1 LSGPRRI
8 AVMRCDAA
16 AGRPA
21 ADFGGTRRRP
31 TAGTRRQPANRL
43 TGPPDYSC
51 RRSVFDVDF
60 SLTED
65 HRLVQKIAREFAEKE
80 VAPHIQENDEK
91 AFFDR
96 RYLERMGELGLLGIC
111 IPEQYGGMGLDYI
124 SLAVASEELER
135 VDTSLRVIL
144 SVHTGLCSLGILQW
158 GTEEQKKR
166 YLPDLAQGRRIGA
179 FGLTEPNA
187 GSDVASIEATAVRD
201 GDEYILNGEKTWI
214 SLADVADTFLVF
226 AYTDKSKKHSGISAF
241 IVERGFK
248 GFSSSSIHGKLGVRA
263 GNTGSLVLQD
273 CRVPAA
279 NLLGR
284 EGEGFKIAMSC
295 LDNGRFT
302 VAAGATGLIQAC
314 IDASVKYAKQRQTF
328 GVPIAQHQLV
338 QRMIAHMVRDVEACR
353 LLVYRAG
360 WLKNKGERNTRETAL
375 AKWYATCASFEAAS
389 NAIQIHGA
397 YGYSNEYPVERY
409 LRNSKGAVIYE
420 GSREILELMIGS
432 YALGLRQDKP
442 LRCNLPAWTPSG
454 GGDR

>member
-1 LSGPRRI
+1 
-8 AVMRCDAA
+8 M
-16 AGRPA
+16 
-21 ADFGGTRRRP
+21 
-31 TAGTRRQPANRL
+31 
-43 TGPPDYSC
+43 
-51 RRSVFDVDF
+51 DF

-65 HRLVQKIAREFAEKE
+65 HRLVQKIAREFAERE
-80 VAPHIQENDEK
+80 VAPHIKENDEK
-91 AFFDR
+91 GFFDR
-96 RYLERMGELGLLGIC
+96 RILDGLGELGLLGIC
-111 IPEQYGGMGLDYI
+111 FPEKYGGMGLDYI
-124 SLAVASEELER
+124 SLAIASEELER
-135 VDTSLRVIL
+135 VETSLRVIL
-144 SVHTGLCSLGILQW
+144 SVHTGLCGLGIFQW
-158 GTEEQKKR
+158 GTEEQKVKH
-166 YLPDLAQGRRIGA
+166 LTPLAQGKRIGA

-187 GSDVASIEATAVRD
+187 GSDVAALEMTAVRD
-201 GDEYILNGEKTWI
+201 GSHYVLNGEKTWI

-226 AYTDKSKKHSGISAF
+226 AYTNKAAKHAGISAF
-241 IVERGFK
+241 IVQRDFP
-248 GFSSSSIHGKLGVRA
+248 GFSSSAIHGKLGIRA
-263 GNTGSLVLQD
+263 GNTGSFVLQD

-279 NLLGR
+279 NLVGR

-314 IDASVKYAKQRQTF
+314 IDASVKYANQRQTF

-338 QRMIAHMVRDVEACR
+338 QRLVAHMVRDVEACR

-360 WLKNKGERNTRETAL
+360 WLKNRGERNTRETAL

-420 GSREILELMIGS
+420 GSREILEIMIGS

-442 LRCNLPAWTPSG
+442 VNPPLPGWPDPGKEA
-454 GGDR
+454 D

>member
-1 LSGPRRI
+1 
-8 AVMRCDAA
+8 M
-16 AGRPA
+16 
-21 ADFGGTRRRP
+21 
-31 TAGTRRQPANRL
+31 
-43 TGPPDYSC
+43 
-51 RRSVFDVDF
+51 DF

-65 HRLVQKIAREFAEKE
+65 HRLVQKIAREFAERE
-80 VAPHIQENDEK
+80 VAPHIKENDEK
-91 AFFDR
+91 GFFDR
-96 RYLERMGELGLLGIC
+96 RILDGLGELGLLGIC
-111 IPEQYGGMGLDYI
+111 FPEKYGGMGLDYI
-124 SLAVASEELER
+124 SLAIASEELER
-135 VDTSLRVIL
+135 VETSLRVIL
-144 SVHTGLCSLGILQW
+144 SVHTGLCGLGLFQW
-158 GTEEQKKR
+158 GTEEQKVKH
-166 YLPDLAQGRRIGA
+166 LTPLAQGKRIGA

-187 GSDVASIEATAVRD
+187 GSDVAALEMTAVRD
-201 GDEYILNGEKTWI
+201 GSHYVLNGEKTWI

-226 AYTDKSKKHSGISAF
+226 AYTNKAAKHAGISAF
-241 IVERGFK
+241 IVQRDFP
-248 GFSSSSIHGKLGVRA
+248 GFSSSAIHGKLGIRA
-263 GNTGSLVLQD
+263 GNTGSFVLQD

-279 NLLGR
+279 NLVGR

-314 IDASVKYAKQRQTF
+314 IDASVKYANQRQTF

-338 QRMIAHMVRDVEACR
+338 QRLVAHMVRDVEACR

-360 WLKNKGERNTRETAL
+360 WLKNRGERNTRETAL

-420 GSREILELMIGS
+420 GSREILEIMIGS

-442 LRCNLPAWTPSG
+442 VNPPLPGWPDPGKEA
-454 GGDR
+454 D

>member
-1 LSGPRRI
+1 
-8 AVMRCDAA
+8 M
-16 AGRPA
+16 
-21 ADFGGTRRRP
+21 
-31 TAGTRRQPANRL
+31 
-43 TGPPDYSC
+43 
-51 RRSVFDVDF
+51 DF

-65 HRLVQKIAREFAEKE
+65 HRLVQKIAREFAERE
-80 VAPHIQENDEK
+80 VAPHIKENDEK
-91 AFFDR
+91 GFFDR
-96 RYLERMGELGLLGIC
+96 RILDGLGELGLLGIC
-111 IPEQYGGMGLDYI
+111 FPEKYGGMGLDYI
-124 SLAVASEELER
+124 SLAIASEELER
-135 VDTSLRVIL
+135 VETSLRVIL
-144 SVHTGLCSLGILQW
+144 SVHIGLCGLGLFQW
-158 GTEEQKKR
+158 GTEEQKVKH
-166 YLPDLAQGRRIGA
+166 LTPLAQGKRIGA

-187 GSDVASIEATAVRD
+187 GSDVAALEMTAVRD
-201 GDEYILNGEKTWI
+201 GSHYVLNGEKTWI

-226 AYTDKSKKHSGISAF
+226 AYTNKAAKHAGISAF
-241 IVERGFK
+241 IVQRDFP
-248 GFSSSSIHGKLGVRA
+248 GFSSSAIHGKLGIRA
-263 GNTGSLVLQD
+263 GNTGSFVLQD

-279 NLLGR
+279 NLVGR

-314 IDASVKYAKQRQTF
+314 IDASVKYANQRQTF

-338 QRMIAHMVRDVEACR
+338 QRLVAHMVRDVEACR

-360 WLKNKGERNTRETAL
+360 WLKNRGERNTRETAL

-420 GSREILELMIGS
+420 GSREILEIMIGS

-442 LRCNLPAWTPSG
+442 VNPPLPGWPDPGKEA
-454 GGDR
+454 D

>member
-1 LSGPRRI
+1 
-8 AVMRCDAA
+8 
-16 AGRPA
+16 
-21 ADFGGTRRRP
+21 
-31 TAGTRRQPANRL
+31 
-43 TGPPDYSC
+43 
-51 RRSVFDVDF
+51 VDF

-65 HRLVQKIAREFAEKE
+65 HRLVQKIAREFAERE
-80 VAPHIQENDEK
+80 VAPHIKENDEK
-91 AFFDR
+91 GFFDR
-96 RYLERMGELGLLGIC
+96 RILDGLGELGLLGIC
-111 IPEQYGGMGLDYI
+111 FPEKYGGMGLDYI
-124 SLAVASEELER
+124 SLAIASEELER
-135 VDTSLRVIL
+135 VETSLRVIL
-144 SVHTGLCSLGILQW
+144 SVHIGLCGLGLFQW
-158 GTEEQKKR
+158 GTEEQKVKH
-166 YLPDLAQGRRIGA
+166 LTPLAQGKRIGA

-187 GSDVASIEATAVRD
+187 GSDVAALEMTAVRD
-201 GDEYILNGEKTWI
+201 GGHYVLNGEKTWI

-226 AYTDKSKKHSGISAF
+226 AYTDKAAKHAGISAF
-241 IVERGFK
+241 IVERDFP
-248 GFSSSSIHGKLGVRA
+248 GFSSSAIHGKLGIRA
-263 GNTGSLVLQD
+263 GNTGSFVLQD

-279 NLLGR
+279 NLVGR

-314 IDASVKYAKQRQTF
+314 IDASVKYANQRQTF

-338 QRMIAHMVRDVEACR
+338 QRLISHMVRDVEACR

-360 WLKNKGERNTRETAL
+360 WLKNRGERNTRETAL

-420 GSREILELMIGS
+420 GSREILEIMIGS

-442 LRCNLPAWTPSG
+442 VNPPLPGWPDPGKEA
-454 GGDR
+454 D

>member
-1 LSGPRRI
+1 
-8 AVMRCDAA
+8 M
-16 AGRPA
+16 
-21 ADFGGTRRRP
+21 
-31 TAGTRRQPANRL
+31 
-43 TGPPDYSC
+43 
-51 RRSVFDVDF
+51 DF

-65 HRLVQKIAREFAEKE
+65 HRLVQKIAREFAERE
-80 VAPHIQENDEK
+80 VAPHIKENDEK
-91 AFFDR
+91 GFFDR
-96 RYLERMGELGLLGIC
+96 RILDGLGELGLLGIC
-111 IPEQYGGMGLDYI
+111 FPEKYGGMGLDYI
-124 SLAVASEELER
+124 SLAIASEELER
-135 VDTSLRVIL
+135 VETSLRVIL
-144 SVHTGLCSLGILQW
+144 SVHTGLCGLGLFQW
-158 GTEEQKKR
+158 GTEEQKVKH
-166 YLPDLAQGRRIGA
+166 LTPLAQGKRIGA

-187 GSDVASIEATAVRD
+187 GSDVAALEMTAVRD
-201 GDEYILNGEKTWI
+201 GSHYVLNGEKTWI

-226 AYTDKSKKHSGISAF
+226 AYTDKAAKHAGISAF
-241 IVERGFK
+241 IVQRDFP
-248 GFSSSSIHGKLGVRA
+248 GFSSSAIHGKLGIRA
-263 GNTGSLVLQD
+263 GNTGSFVLQD

-279 NLLGR
+279 NLVGR

-314 IDASVKYAKQRQTF
+314 IDASVKYANQRQTF

-338 QRMIAHMVRDVEACR
+338 QRLVAHMVRDVEACR

-360 WLKNKGERNTRETAL
+360 WLKNRGERNTRETAL

-420 GSREILELMIGS
+420 GSREILEIMIGS

-442 LRCNLPAWTPSG
+442 VNPPLPGWPDPGKEA
-454 GGDR
+454 D

>member
-1 LSGPRRI
+1 
-8 AVMRCDAA
+8 M
-16 AGRPA
+16 
-21 ADFGGTRRRP
+21 
-31 TAGTRRQPANRL
+31 
-43 TGPPDYSC
+43 
-51 RRSVFDVDF
+51 DF

-65 HRLVQKIAREFAEKE
+65 HRLVQKIAREFAERE
-80 VAPHIQENDEK
+80 VAPHIKENDEK
-91 AFFDR
+91 GFFDR
-96 RYLERMGELGLLGIC
+96 RILDGLGELGLLGIC
-111 IPEQYGGMGLDYI
+111 FPEKYGGMGLDYI
-124 SLAVASEELER
+124 SLAIASEELER
-135 VDTSLRVIL
+135 VETSLRVIL
-144 SVHTGLCSLGILQW
+144 SVHIGLCGLGLFQW
-158 GTEEQKKR
+158 GTEEQKVKH
-166 YLPDLAQGRRIGA
+166 LTPLAQGKRIGA

-187 GSDVASIEATAVRD
+187 GSDVAALEMTAVRD
-201 GDEYILNGEKTWI
+201 GSHYVLNGEKTWI

-226 AYTDKSKKHSGISAF
+226 AYTDKAAKHAGISAF
-241 IVERGFK
+241 IVQRDFP
-248 GFSSSSIHGKLGVRA
+248 GFSSSAIHGKLGIRA
-263 GNTGSLVLQD
+263 GNTGSFVLQD

-279 NLLGR
+279 NLVGR

-314 IDASVKYAKQRQTF
+314 IDASVKYANQRQTF

-338 QRMIAHMVRDVEACR
+338 QRLISHMVRDVEACR

-360 WLKNKGERNTRETAL
+360 WLKNRGERNTRETAL

-420 GSREILELMIGS
+420 GSREILEIMIGS

-442 LRCNLPAWTPSG
+442 VNPPLPGWPYPGKEA
-454 GGDR
+454 D

>member
-1 LSGPRRI
+1 
-8 AVMRCDAA
+8 M
-16 AGRPA
+16 
-21 ADFGGTRRRP
+21 
-31 TAGTRRQPANRL
+31 
-43 TGPPDYSC
+43 
-51 RRSVFDVDF
+51 DF

-65 HRLVQKIAREFAEKE
+65 HRLVQKIAREFAERE
-80 VAPHIQENDEK
+80 VAPHIKENDEK
-91 AFFDR
+91 GFFDR
-96 RYLERMGELGLLGIC
+96 RILDGLGELGLLGIC
-111 IPEQYGGMGLDYI
+111 FPEKYGGMGLDYI
-124 SLAVASEELER
+124 SLAIASEELER
-135 VDTSLRVIL
+135 VETSLRVIL
-144 SVHTGLCSLGILQW
+144 SVHTGLCGLGLFQW
-158 GTEEQKKR
+158 GTEEQKVKH
-166 YLPDLAQGRRIGA
+166 LTPLAQGKRIGA

-187 GSDVASIEATAVRD
+187 GSDVAALEMTAVRD
-201 GDEYILNGEKTWI
+201 GSHYVLNGEKTWI

-226 AYTDKSKKHSGISAF
+226 AYTDKAAKHAGISAF
-241 IVERGFK
+241 IVERDFP
-248 GFSSSSIHGKLGVRA
+248 GFSSSAIHGKLGIRA
-263 GNTGSLVLQD
+263 GNTGSFVLQD

-279 NLLGR
+279 NLVGR

-314 IDASVKYAKQRQTF
+314 IDASVKYANQRQTF

-338 QRMIAHMVRDVEACR
+338 QRLISHMVRDVEACR

-360 WLKNKGERNTRETAL
+360 WLKNRGERNTRETAL

-420 GSREILELMIGS
+420 GSREILEIMIGS

-442 LRCNLPAWTPSG
+442 VNPPLPGWPYPGKEA
-454 GGDR
+454 D

>member
-1 LSGPRRI
+1 
-8 AVMRCDAA
+8 M
-16 AGRPA
+16 
-21 ADFGGTRRRP
+21 
-31 TAGTRRQPANRL
+31 
-43 TGPPDYSC
+43 
-51 RRSVFDVDF
+51 DF

-65 HRLVQKIAREFAEKE
+65 HRLVQKIAREFAERE
-80 VAPHIQENDEK
+80 VAPHIKENDEK
-91 AFFDR
+91 GFFDR
-96 RYLERMGELGLLGIC
+96 RILDGLGELGLLGIC
-111 IPEQYGGMGLDYI
+111 FPEKYGGMGLDYI
-124 SLAVASEELER
+124 SLAIASEELER
-135 VDTSLRVIL
+135 VETSLRVIL
-144 SVHTGLCSLGILQW
+144 SVHIGLCGLGLFQW
-158 GTEEQKKR
+158 GTEEQKVKH
-166 YLPDLAQGRRIGA
+166 LTPLAQGKRIGA

-187 GSDVASIEATAVRD
+187 GSDVAALEMTAVRD
-201 GDEYILNGEKTWI
+201 GSHYVLNGEKTWI

-226 AYTDKSKKHSGISAF
+226 AYTDKAAKHAGISAF
-241 IVERGFK
+241 IVQRDFP
-248 GFSSSSIHGKLGVRA
+248 GFSSSAIHGKLGIRA
-263 GNTGSLVLQD
+263 GNTGSFVLQD

-279 NLLGR
+279 NLVGR

-314 IDASVKYAKQRQTF
+314 IDASVKYANQRQTF

-338 QRMIAHMVRDVEACR
+338 QRLVAHMVRDVEACR

-360 WLKNKGERNTRETAL
+360 WLKNRGERNTRETAL

-420 GSREILELMIGS
+420 GSREILEIMIGS

-442 LRCNLPAWTPSG
+442 VNPPLPGWSDPGKEA
-454 GGDR
+454 D

>member
-1 LSGPRRI
+1 
-8 AVMRCDAA
+8 
-16 AGRPA
+16 
-21 ADFGGTRRRP
+21 
-31 TAGTRRQPANRL
+31 
-43 TGPPDYSC
+43 
-51 RRSVFDVDF
+51 VDF

-65 HRLVQKIAREFAEKE
+65 HRLVQKIAREFAERE
-80 VAPHIQENDEK
+80 VAPHIKENDEK
-91 AFFDR
+91 GFFDR
-96 RYLERMGELGLLGIC
+96 RILDGLGELGLLGIC
-111 IPEQYGGMGLDYI
+111 FPEKYGGMGLDYI
-124 SLAVASEELER
+124 SLAIASEELER
-135 VDTSLRVIL
+135 VETSLRVIL
-144 SVHTGLCSLGILQW
+144 SVHTGLCGLGLFQW
-158 GTEEQKKR
+158 GTEEQKVKH
-166 YLPDLAQGRRIGA
+166 LTPLAQGKRIGA

-187 GSDVASIEATAVRD
+187 GSDVAALEMTAVRD
-201 GDEYILNGEKTWI
+201 GSHYVLNGEKTWI

-226 AYTDKSKKHSGISAF
+226 AYTDKAAKHAGISAF
-241 IVERGFK
+241 IVQRDFP
-248 GFSSSSIHGKLGVRA
+248 GFSSSAIHGKLGIRA
-263 GNTGSLVLQD
+263 GNTGSFVLQD

-279 NLLGR
+279 NLVGR

-314 IDASVKYAKQRQTF
+314 IDASVKYANQRQTF

-338 QRMIAHMVRDVEACR
+338 QRLVAHMVRDVEACR

-360 WLKNKGERNTRETAL
+360 WLKNRGERNTRETAL

-420 GSREILELMIGS
+420 GSREILEIMIGS

-442 LRCNLPAWTPSG
+442 VNPPLPGWPDPGKEA
-454 GGDR
+454 D